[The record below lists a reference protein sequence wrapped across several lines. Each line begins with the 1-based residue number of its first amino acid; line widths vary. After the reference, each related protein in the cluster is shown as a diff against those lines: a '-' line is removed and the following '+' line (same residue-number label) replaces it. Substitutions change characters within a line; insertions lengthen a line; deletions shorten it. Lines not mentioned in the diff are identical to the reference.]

1 MLAAGA
7 SYPAITVTV
16 DVADDAT
23 SPQVNSV
30 TVSGGGSATAT
41 ATDSTVIIGGV
52 STLLITADFNVNGEG
67 DEDKQRVDGTSK
79 PLQVTLTNT
88 SSTQTVH
95 VSGVTPTAP
104 YTATTDCATLA
115 PGGTCHLFISF
126 KPASVCQDQTDQI
139 VTVND
144 DDPGGNFVMTI
155 HGWGADSLIKVD
167 DLTDS
172 TLTPTALAQSL
183 VGAGVAISNVK
194 YTGALRARHIHQ
206 QFEYSGLHQRNCT
219 ELRFGAKRGGHEL

>member
-1 MLAAGA
+1 MVG
-7 SYPAITVTV
+7 TVT
-16 DVADDAT
+16 
-23 SPQVNSV
+23 
-30 TVSGGGSATAT
+30 SGP
-41 ATDSTVIIGGV
+41 VIV
-52 STLLITADFNVNGEG
+52 ADFNVNGEG

-88 SSTQTVH
+88 STTLTVH

-104 YTATTDCATLA
+104 YTATTDCGTLA
-115 PGGTCHLFISF
+115 PGGTCHLFIGF
-126 KPASVCQDQTDQI
+126 KATSVCQDLTDQI

-144 DDPGGNFVMTI
+144 DDPGGNFQMTI
-155 HGWGADSLIKVD
+155 HGWGADSVIKVD

-194 YTGALRARHIHQ
+194 YTGALRAAGTFTSSSNVLGFTNGIVLS
-206 QFEYSGLHQRNCT
+206 SGSARNVAGMNCENGMGVDNGEPGDADLNT
-219 ELRFGAKRGGHEL
+219 IVGKRQYHERRVGFGI